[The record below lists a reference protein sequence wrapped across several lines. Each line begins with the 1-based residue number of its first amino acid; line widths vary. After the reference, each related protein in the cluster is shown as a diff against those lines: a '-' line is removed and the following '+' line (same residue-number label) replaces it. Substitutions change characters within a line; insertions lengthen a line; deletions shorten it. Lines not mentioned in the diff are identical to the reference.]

1 MAFKV
6 VYNSK
11 LRGHPV
17 YSREFETREEA
28 QTYLEMIKE
37 MGEDQFRSLSATDKG
52 YGVREF
58 EPEQIWV
65 LDLSEDPPPWI
76 ND

>member
-6 VYNSK
+6 VFNSNK
-11 LRGHPV
+11 RGLPV
-17 YSREFETREEA
+17 YSDEFETREEA
-28 QTYLEMIKE
+28 QAYLEVLKG
-37 MGEDQFRSLSATDKG
+37 MGEDQWRALSGTG
-52 YGVREF
+52 GQREF